1 MKRTTM
7 NPLSFGLI
15 FRFVARFSLLL
26 RSVIIRLLVI
36 IAFRFLSVSVIPVI
50 VVTVVVT
57 VISVIISVTAFVTVV
72 AGRSVAVFVTRL
84 SVARLLPV
92 VVNGSVTGL
101 FVVCGPVVAAFATGS
116 SVRIVSAAIA
126 VIASVVSCRTFFLL
140 FLD

>member
-1 MKRTTM
+1 M

-72 AGRSVAVFVTRL
+72 VAGRSVAVFVTRL
-84 SVARLLPV
+84 LPV
-92 VVNGSVTGL
+92 VVDGSVTGL
-101 FVVCGPVVAAFATGS
+101 FVVCRPVVAAFATGS
-116 SVRIVSAAIA
+116 SVRIVSATIA

-140 FLD
+140 LLD

>member
-1 MKRTTM
+1 M

-72 AGRSVAVFVTRL
+72 VAGRSVAVFVTRL

-101 FVVCGPVVAAFATGS
+101 FVVCGSVVAAFATGS

>member
-1 MKRTTM
+1 M

-72 AGRSVAVFVTRL
+72 VAGRSVAVFVTRL
-84 SVARLLPV
+84 SVVITRLLPV
-92 VVNGSVTGL
+92 VVDGSVTGL
-101 FVVCGPVVAAFATGS
+101 FVVCRPVVAAFATG

-126 VIASVVSCRTFFLL
+126 VIASVVSCRTFF
-140 FLD
+140 FFS

>member
-1 MKRTTM
+1 M

-26 RSVIIRLLVI
+26 RFVIIRLLVI

-57 VISVIISVTAFVTVV
+57 VIISVTTFATVVV
-72 AGRSVAVFVTRL
+72 AGRPVVVIVARL
-84 SVARLLPV
+84 SVVIARLLPV

-101 FVVCGPVVAAFATGS
+101 FVVYRPVVSAFATGR
-116 SVRIVSAAIA
+116 SVRIVSATIA
-126 VIASVVSCRTFFLL
+126 VISSVVSCRTFF
-140 FLD
+140 FNFN